1 MDWSGTL
8 FFELQW
14 VYMEIT
20 VVQNMSTNE
29 KLYDA

>member
-14 VYMEIT
+14 VT
-20 VVQNMSTNE
+20 VVQNMSSNE